1 MDKTRKRV
9 GHNYLLTARLIEPNR
24 LFSKNRLTDRQTSN
38 YFLLKTSIKTRLK
51 HLQLSIQ
58 GFVFKIVRLSNFQYF
73 TWLKSFPGKFFYS
86 LTLLRFVCTIN
97 LLWKAYLL
105 VMFKLFFLNRQT
117 SLQTGIDDHIER
129 LFACF
134 IIKSNRKYQLVYSF
148 IIFFLFVTRRK
159 LELSAKIQLKI

>member
-9 GHNYLLTARLIEPNR
+9 GYNYLSTARFIETNR

-58 GFVFKIVRLSNFQYF
+58 GFVFKIVRLNNFQYF

-86 LTLLRFVCTIN
+86 PTLLRV
-97 LLWKAYLL
+97 YLYHKSPVKSL
-105 VMFKLFFLNRQT
+105 SPRHVQIIFLNRQT

-134 IIKSNRKYQLVYSF
+134 IIKSNRKYQLVHSF
-148 IIFFLFVTRRK
+148 IFFFCLLQGENWSF
-159 LELSAKIQLKI
+159 QLKFS

>member
-9 GHNYLLTARLIEPNR
+9 CHNYLLTARLIEPNR

-58 GFVFKIVRLSNFQYF
+58 GFVFKIVRLNNFQYF

-86 LTLLRFVCTIN
+86 PTLLRV
-97 LLWKAYLL
+97 YLYHKSPVKSL
-105 VMFKLFFLNRQT
+105 SPRDVQIIFFKPPDFPTDWYRRSYRTFICML
-117 SLQTGIDDHIER
+117 
-129 LFACF
+129 

-148 IIFFLFVTRRK
+148 IFFFVCYKEKTRAF
-159 LELSAKIQLKI
+159 S